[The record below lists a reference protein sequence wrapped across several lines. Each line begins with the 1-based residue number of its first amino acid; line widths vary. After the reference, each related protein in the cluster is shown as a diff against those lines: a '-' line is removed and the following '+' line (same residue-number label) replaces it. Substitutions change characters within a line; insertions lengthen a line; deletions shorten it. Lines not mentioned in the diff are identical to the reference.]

1 MKYVRS
7 ILVGLMATS
16 LLGACSRDGAV
27 QQDIDRAT
35 LQPDNLQLV
44 LRGKQIYFQDCA
56 SCHGADL
63 EGQGDW
69 KIRSPEGL
77 LPAPPHDESGHTW
90 HHPDQMLFDMTKYGV
105 QKFAGA
111 DYKSDMPAY
120 ADTLTDTEIIA
131 VLSYI
136 KSQWPHNIQKR
147 HDGLNKQY
155 ERLKD

>member
-1 MKYVRS
+1 MKYAHPISVS
-7 ILVGLMATS
+7 VMGIL
-16 LLGACSRDGAV
+16 LLAACSGDGLA
-27 QQDIDRAT
+27 DKAGAIK
-35 LQPDNLQLV
+35 LQLDNSELVV
-44 LRGKQIYFQDCA
+44 LGKDIYNRDCA
-56 SCHGADL
+56 SCHGSNL
-63 EGQGDW
+63 EGQEGW

-120 ADTLTDTEIIA
+120 ADLLTDTEIIA

-136 KSQWPHNIQKR
+136 KSQWPDNIQKR

-155 ERLKD
+155 EGLKD